1 MLIRWLIAALIATS
15 LPLTLASRASADD
28 HTCPVGTQP
37 VFTLG
42 GTICATAND
51 PGAPSSPG
59 TPHDPESGSTHPAG
73 CFRNDGTEVPCKTSD
88 GTWWPGHQCYATP
101 SNAPP
106 GDPAWQGHTNGTVW
120 NCSSCVDAANSSTCH
135 VQVVWLPPGVQPG
148 PPTPGELAA
157 FAVGGLT
164 LAKAKV
170 HTAPA
175 APDHTYIGVENWL
188 WVPVA
193 QWATLSRR
201 VTAGATTVTVTAAPS
216 QVVWDMGTSSETC
229 YSAGS
234 PWHRGMTDS
243 ATTSCGYTYGHAS
256 ESQPHGVYAITATIR
271 YQVDWTCRGTCTTAA
286 GSLGLVD
293 APAGAGTMRVLQR
306 QTVVIR

>member
-1 MLIRWLIAALIATS
+1 VAASGGAICVTASDPGSPGVPAHPPVTS
-15 LPLTLASRASADD
+15 DP
-28 HTCPVGTQP
+28 
-37 VFTLG
+37 
-42 GTICATAND
+42 
-51 PGAPSSPG
+51 PGAPVVCMKS
-59 TPHDPESGSTHPAG
+59 
-73 CFRNDGTEVPCKTSD
+73 DGTQVPCVTSD
-88 GTWWPGHQCYATP
+88 GTWWPGSQCYAKP
-101 SNAPP
+101 IDAPP
-106 GDPAWQGHTNGTVW
+106 GDPAWQGHSDGSLWQCTSCEIGAGTT
-120 NCSSCVDAANSSTCH
+120 TCH
-135 VQVVWLPPGVQPG
+135 TTALWMPPGG
-148 PPTPGELAA
+148 APTPPAPGRLAA
-157 FAVGGLT
+157 DAVRRMS
-164 LAKAKV
+164 LAKADIR
-170 HTAPA
+170 TAPA

-188 WVPVA
+188 WVPVS

-201 VTAGATTVTVTAAPS
+201 VTAGATTVTVIAAPS

-271 YQVDWTCRGTCTTAA
+271 YQVDWTCRGTCTTAS